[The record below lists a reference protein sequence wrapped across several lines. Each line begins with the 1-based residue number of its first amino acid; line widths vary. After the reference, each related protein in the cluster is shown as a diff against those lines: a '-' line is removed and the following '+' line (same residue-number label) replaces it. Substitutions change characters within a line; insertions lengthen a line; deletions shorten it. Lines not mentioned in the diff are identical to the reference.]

1 MGRRKEHPRV
11 PLPVVKRVEETVK
24 RTIVTPAPPRSFQ
37 PWGAGAEVGR
47 GERRGGDRQK
57 GKERQRF
64 SERPSER
71 RQTAGRNPSSAR
83 SQGREWV
90 GAGAGAGAEAAAA

>member
-24 RTIVTPAPPRSFQ
+24 RTIVTWAPPRSFQ

-47 GERRGGDRQK
+47 GQKERGETNRK
-57 GKERQRF
+57 GKIDSQKDR
-64 SERPSER
+64 
-71 RQTAGRNPSSAR
+71 GRGDKP
-83 SQGREWV
+83 QGEFLRAHGPREGGGWV
-90 GAGAGAGAEAAAA
+90 RGEGEVVETVVA